1 MAGYRAGDGARVG
14 ETKLGDDGLSANEWM
29 ARRNAQV
36 AQRSQADAAGRQ
48 AWTNSIHTGRDV
60 DASDAGRIRST
71 GMRALSSRRTAT
83 GSSHGYNA
91 GEPRDDHGRW
101 TTGGAGVSTI
111 HRAQKA
117 ATISYG
123 SLRAPAPSNEDLAEL
138 RRQQHALANAVL
150 KPDAENSW
158 LAFPALAALF
168 ALTLP
173 EDAAAGLAGETLPE
187 AGLTPLD
194 LPERD
199 PYRRVGD
206 NWATRKGRRA
216 HAAFKAKVQ
225 AKDGWD
231 PEPAVKRPGQRPL
244 RPDAGTPVRNPEDP
258 NERYYVE
265 LKPDTPSGRARG
277 ASAIKRYKAASGNRG
292 RVVYYDPKK
301 IK

>member
-1 MAGYRAGDGARVG
+1 MAGYRASDGARVG
-14 ETKLGDDGLSANEWM
+14 ETKTGDDGLSANEWM

-36 AQRSQADAAGRQ
+36 AQRGRAGVAGRQ
-48 AWTNSIHTGRDV
+48 AWTNSIRTGRDV
-60 DASDAGRIRST
+60 DASDAGHIRST
-71 GMRALSSRRTAT
+71 GMRALSDQRTPT
-83 GSSHGYNA
+83 GSSHGYNPN
-91 GEPRDDHGRW
+91 EPRDDRGRW
-101 TTGGAGVSTI
+101 TTGGAGASTTYS
-111 HRAQKA
+111 AQKA

-123 SLRAPAPSNEDLAEL
+123 LLRTPAPSDEDLAEL
-138 RRQQHALANAVL
+138 RRQQQVLANAVL

-158 LAFPALAALF
+158 LAVPALAALL

-173 EDAAAGLAGETLPE
+173 EDAAAWAAGETLPE
-187 AGLTPLD
+187 AGQAPLD

-206 NWATRKGRRA
+206 NWATRKGRQA

-225 AKDGWD
+225 AKDGWAPD
-231 PEPAVKRPGQRPL
+231 PAVERPGQRPL
-244 RPDAGTPVRNPEDP
+244 RPDAGAPARNPEKP
-258 NERYYVE
+258 KIRRYVE

-277 ASAIKRYKAASGNRG
+277 ASAAKRYQDASGNKT